1 MFLRCSFYNDERSR
15 LFKSLS
21 DFSTVNWD
29 PNLSTFKTLLTVGN
43 GDYDFFQAN
52 EHLHQWMFR
61 EKETCTNSL
70 IIPGYYDVSWSTPVI
85 NEFHS
90 HL

>member
-1 MFLRCSFYNDERSR
+1 MFLRCPFYNDERSR

-29 PNLSTFKTLLTVGN
+29 PDLSTFKTLMNVGN
-43 GDYDFFQAN
+43 GDYEFFKPS

-61 EKETCTNSL
+61 EKEICTNSL
-70 IIPGYYDVSWSTPVI
+70 IKPSYYDVS
-85 NEFHS
+85 
-90 HL
+90 